1 MISLFINTILHP
13 PSFNE
18 WQAMS
23 STIDMLVVAVGFITR
38 QVWLVSLSVVAFFL
52 IASVI
57 INMKSIWKPIWKVIH
72 RS

>member
-1 MISLFINTILHP
+1 MISLFINAILNP

-38 QVWLVSLSVVAFFL
+38 QASLLSLTVAAFFL

-57 INMKSIWKPIWKVIH
+57 MDMKSIRKLLR